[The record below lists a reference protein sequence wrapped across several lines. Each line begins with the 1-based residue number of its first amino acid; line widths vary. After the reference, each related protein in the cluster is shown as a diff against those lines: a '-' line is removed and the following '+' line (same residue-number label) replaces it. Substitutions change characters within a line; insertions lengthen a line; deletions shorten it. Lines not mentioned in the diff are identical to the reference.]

1 MLPARDI
8 AGPPER
14 NAASTAEHTP
24 LKKAPIPA
32 SDPCTEFSKSGGSI
46 SSTTIFT
53 LVDRTPAEFKLSNEP
68 PPIDTKL
75 YRGRFKCLKPNECL
89 STDIVDNQV
98 ALLIKVHNL
107 EEQIAFASTMDF
119 YNAFGNS
126 MDERRK
132 LLSWTIRSEAIN
144 SDIIMVPIHVKQ
156 PGHYLLGIIMCNTR
170 EVIVINSLPGC
181 PSDLVPYYQAL
192 L

>member
-1 MLPARDI
+1 
-8 AGPPER
+8 
-14 NAASTAEHTP
+14 
-24 LKKAPIPA
+24 
-32 SDPCTEFSKSGGSI
+32 
-46 SSTTIFT
+46 
-53 LVDRTPAEFKLSNEP
+53 
-68 PPIDTKL
+68 
-75 YRGRFKCLKPNECL
+75 
-89 STDIVDNQV
+89 V

-156 PGHYLLGIIMCNTR
+156 PGHYMLGIIMCNTR

-192 L
+192 LRMVEACSLVSQAPFHPTAWLFIRETEAAVQEDVNSCGVWCIVNALSVCARKKFLTLENAPPVDCMRAWIMMCLHHKDFRTVPVLL